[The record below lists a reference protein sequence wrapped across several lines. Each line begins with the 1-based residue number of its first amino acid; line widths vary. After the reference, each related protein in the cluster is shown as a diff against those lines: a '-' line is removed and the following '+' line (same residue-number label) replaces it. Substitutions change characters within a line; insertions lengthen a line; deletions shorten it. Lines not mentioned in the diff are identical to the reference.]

1 MNLRNIAIALIIS
14 SCGSITADTLPDL
27 ARPLEIP
34 LVLSGNFGELRSNHF
49 HSGLDFK
56 TQGKTG
62 FAIRCADDGYVARV
76 LVSPWGYGRAV
87 YVAHPATGLT
97 TVYGHLDSFSDKIDN
112 PVREEQYRREAFR
125 VDLNFAPGEITV
137 AKGEIIGRSG
147 NSGSSGGPHL
157 HMEVRDTQTEYALD
171 PLPYFKHLVS
181 DNVAPELRSLA
192 LYPRDGV
199 VDGKRQSAYRAGKT
213 IAQPFTA
220 WGEVI
225 PGIKAY
231 DRMTGTRNIY
241 GIKYLSLTVDGKEVY
256 RRTIDHVD
264 FNRTRAINTIIDYPD
279 LVNSKSWVMT
289 TEIPESMPLSDIITA
304 DNDGRLIID
313 EERDYQCE
321 WTMEDAHGNR
331 SKARFTIRGKRMEIP
346 QSVPKGDLFHWDG
359 VNTIRTDGYTATF
372 PAETFYE
379 NVSFNSSAVTSADYC
394 SPIVTLGS
402 EEIPLARNFELT
414 INVTAD
420 TIADKS
426 KYCLV
431 RLNGKKRSA
440 VNASYTDGKIK
451 ASANRLGR
459 YAVTTDTKAPA
470 ITPIKAEQWGRKGVV
485 SYKIADNLSGI
496 NDYRCEIDGRF
507 VLIEFDGKTDR
518 LLYRLDSKRVNKG
531 GTHTA
536 KLTVT
541 DACGNVTTSETTFT
555 W

>member
-1 MNLRNIAIALIIS
+1 MKFRNISVALIIS
-14 SCGSITADTLPDL
+14 SFGFASADSIPNL
-27 ARPLEIP
+27 ARPLNIP

-97 TVYGHLDSFSDKIDN
+97 TVYGHLDSFSDKIDT
-112 PVREEQYRREAFR
+112 PVREEQYRRETFR
-125 VDLNFAPGEITV
+125 VDLNFAPGEIPV

-157 HMEVRDTQTEYALD
+157 HMEVRDTQSEYALD
-171 PLPYFKHLVS
+171 PMPYFKHLIS

-192 LYPRDGV
+192 LYPRNGI

-220 WGEVI
+220 WGEVV

-231 DRMTGTRNIY
+231 DRMTGTHNIY
-241 GIKYLSLTVDGKEVY
+241 GIRLLTLKVDGKEVY

-264 FNRTRAINTIIDYPD
+264 FNRTRALNTIINYPD
-279 LVNSKSWVMT
+279 LMTSKSWVMT
-289 TEIPESMPLSDIITA
+289 TAVPASMPLSDIITA
-304 DNDGRLIID
+304 DNDGIIVID
-313 EERDYQCE
+313 QERDYICE

-331 SKARFTIRGKRMEIP
+331 SKARFTIRGEHMDIP
-346 QSVPKGDLFHWDG
+346 KSTPKGDLFHWDG
-359 VNTIRTDGYTATF
+359 VNTVRTDTYTATF
-372 PAETFYE
+372 PAETFYD
-379 NVSFNSSAVTSADYC
+379 NISFMSSAETSPKYC
-394 SPIVTLGS
+394 SPIVTLGTP
-402 EEIPLARNFELT
+402 EIPLAGNFDLS
-414 INVTAD
+414 IKVTAD
-420 TIADKS
+420 TISDKS

-431 RLNGKKRSA
+431 RINGKKQSA
-440 VNASYTDGKIK
+440 VEASFVDGQMK
-451 ASANRLGR
+451 AKTNRLGR

-470 ITPIKAEQWGRKGVV
+470 ITPLRPELWGKKGTVA
-485 SYKIADNLSGI
+485 YKIADNLSGI
-496 NDYRCEIDGRF
+496 NDFRCEIDGQF
-507 VLIEFDGKTDR
+507 VLLEFDGKTGR
-518 LLYRLDSKRVNKG
+518 LSYRLDTERVKKG
-531 GTHTA
+531 GKHTTT
-536 KLTVT
+536 LTVT
-541 DACGNVTTSETTFT
+541 DACGNTSTSEATFT